1 TAPLLPSLNTDSPD
15 DGPTSANEDDD
26 SVQLE
31 APILRQDDVSTP
43 GEQGHRRIECSLDGN
58 GGWAKTEKHA
68 NHNFFVKLNVPSH
81 RRTQFC
87 PKTTHRHP
95 ANKISGD
102 VGSMRR
108 GRQKGMGL
116 GASADTLTGIATRPT
131 GRSTMPAPGNK
142 IWHQYVQAAAIHGD
156 VYPFTFLNTVRQTS
170 STSATITDPHTNLL
184 SCLSVKH
191 TETGA
196 NQRIFLITTSNHLT
210 PQRTNLLVLGVVHG
224 GDWEGTEV
232 LEGDNWT
239 FYEAQ
244 QITFYQECVLTRR
257 VGQGSEESLRESRAQ
272 LYDVMSCVSDWT
284 PADAMRSMK
293 WDDSAE
299 EEDSQSQSPHFS
311 DENACPDEPYAFA
324 DLMAS
329 GQLKL
334 HVTFLNDLVPTVAVT
349 ALIKRT
355 SVLPESTAHTS
366 SNRTVCEWSDE
377 DTGTFYGDVRTTH
390 RMNVYPL
397 SAALS
402 LRPCSGNLRFHWQGG
417 SDRKTGTLRFPVPT
431 IHSTQFRKP
440 GSTIHMKMSHSMDVD
455 QKSGGLANMPYQP
468 REWYRVACPMLVN

>member
-1 TAPLLPSLNTDSPD
+1 MGVHVQNSQVRLPVRVAGGNSALAMMPLYLSLLLSILPRDLNILAQDQDWDFRKICPAASEITLKGRSSITAPLLPSLNTDSPD

-232 LEGDNWT
+232 LEGDDWT

-257 VGQGSEESLRESRAQ
+257 VGQGSEESLR
-272 LYDVMSCVSDWT
+272 
-284 PADAMRSMK
+284 
-293 WDDSAE
+293 
-299 EEDSQSQSPHFS
+299 
-311 DENACPDEPYAFA
+311 
-324 DLMAS
+324 
-329 GQLKL
+329 
-334 HVTFLNDLVPTVAVT
+334 
-349 ALIKRT
+349 
-355 SVLPESTAHTS
+355 
-366 SNRTVCEWSDE
+366 
-377 DTGTFYGDVRTTH
+377 
-390 RMNVYPL
+390 
-397 SAALS
+397 
-402 LRPCSGNLRFHWQGG
+402 
-417 SDRKTGTLRFPVPT
+417 
-431 IHSTQFRKP
+431 
-440 GSTIHMKMSHSMDVD
+440 
-455 QKSGGLANMPYQP
+455 
-468 REWYRVACPMLVN
+468 